1 MDGTARTEDRFSLPT
16 ALAIIATTTA
26 AGCFIIGQDWL
37 SIVVG
42 VALMCAPIA
51 VAAIYFGE

>member
-1 MDGTARTEDRFSLPT
+1 MDGNARTEDRFSLPT
-16 ALAIIATTTA
+16 ALAIVAASTA
-26 AGCFIIGQDWL
+26 AGCFIIGQDLL

-42 VALMCAPIA
+42 AALMCVPVA